1 MVMWGPITVS
11 SNLVSDIM
19 EIFVSELRDEVEKE
33 NTCKSVEEL
42 ISQFINFNKK
52 VDNAEVEDCDRFI
65 ASLDVK
71 ALYPSL
77 KSKQCEE
84 AVRETINSSKINI
97 EGINEKELG
106 VFLRRNL
113 STKEINERNLDYLVP
128 NKLKK
133 PKNTQNKTKT
143 DDEYDSWEFKKD
155 KLSTEE
161 LRIMLAEVVAKT
173 TELVVNSHIFKFNN
187 KLYVLVFSLKQ

>member
-1 MVMWGPITVS
+1 MTKTKRAVKNAHKFPQTELPVMNGLTKDHKEGNTKRPVVNGNVGPISVS

-33 NTCKSVEEL
+33 STCKRVEEL
-42 ISQFINFNKK
+42 ISQFLNFNKN
-52 VDNAEVEDCDRFI
+52 VDNNEVEKSDRFI

-84 AVRETINSSKINI
+84 AVRETIKSSKINI

-113 STKEINERNLDYLVP
+113 YTI
-128 NKLKK
+128 KK
-133 PKNTQNKTKT
+133 
-143 DDEYDSWEFKKD
+143 
-155 KLSTEE
+155 
-161 LRIMLAEVVAKT
+161 I
-173 TELVVNSHIFKFNN
+173 I
-187 KLYVLVFSLKQ
+187 